1 MNLPITSTRSLS
13 IITLVGTM
21 TLGMSGYAQAAASAA
36 SAAAPARNGTVETV
50 KGATKK
56 AANNTNNAITSAG
69 KKLDARIP
77 RTQAYKKKKGKPAPK
92 VQESR

>member
-1 MNLPITSTRSLS
+1 MTSIRSLS
-13 IITLVGTM
+13 IITPLGAL

-36 SAAAPARNGTVETV
+36 SAAAPARKGTVDAF

-56 AANNTNNAITSAG
+56 AADNTNNAITSVG
-69 KKLDARIP
+69 KKLDAKIP
-77 RTQAYKKKKGKPAPK
+77 RTEAYKKKKGSPAPK